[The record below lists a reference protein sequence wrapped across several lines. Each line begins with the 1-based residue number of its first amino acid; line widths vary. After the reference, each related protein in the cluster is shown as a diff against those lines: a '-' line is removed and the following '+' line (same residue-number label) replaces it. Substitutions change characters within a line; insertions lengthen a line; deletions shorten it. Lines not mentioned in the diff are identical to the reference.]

1 MYKGTWFF
9 LILFCAALLLGGPAH
24 ALVDDHGGEVVT
36 HCGGH
41 IPLEHL
47 EELEGDHD
55 LLPCDLCLILSG
67 QAGLLSSQFVTILPQ
82 EAEINFLLE
91 ESTSYLGEYSLPPL
105 RGPPF
110 VIL

>member
-47 EELEGDHD
+47 EELEGEHD
-55 LLPCDLCLILSG
+55 ILPCDLCLPLFTYLRCSRLA
-67 QAGLLSSQFVTILPQ
+67 QAAPALAPVAAAAKSLGRALGRHQ
-82 EAEINFLLE
+82 
-91 ESTSYLGEYSLPPL
+91 TS
-105 RGPPF
+105 
-110 VIL
+110 